1 MIFKG
6 AYTALI
12 TPFKKDGGID
22 EKKLRELVNFQINSG
37 ISGLVPMGTTG
48 ESPTVSTESH
58 IRIIE
63 IVMEEADHRVPVIAG
78 TGSNSTKEA
87 VELTLHAMEL
97 GASASLQVAPYY
109 NKPTQEGLYRH
120 FMEIADTADIPMVL
134 YNIPGRSGISI
145 DVDTVI
151 RLSKHPNIRAVK
163 EAAGNLSRVM
173 EIAYA
178 TDDNFYILSGDDNLI
193 VPMCTSG
200 GTGVISVASNIMP
213 AQISK
218 LVDLCNSGHIEE
230 ANILNARLFP
240 FFKALFIETNPIPI
254 KYAMARNKMIEEIYR
269 LPLCEMSGDH
279 KKAMDKVLDSVK
291 DLLN

>member
-12 TPFKKDGGID
+12 TPFKKDGSID
-22 EKKLRELVNFQINSG
+22 EKKLRELVNFQIKSG

-63 IVMEEADHRVPVIAG
+63 IVIEEADHRVPVIAG

-134 YNIPGRSGISI
+134 YNIPGRSAISI
-145 DVDTVI
+145 DVETVI

-163 EAAGNLSRVM
+163 EAAGSLSRVM

-178 TDDNFYILSGDDNLI
+178 TDDKFHVLSGDDNLI

-200 GTGVISVASNIMP
+200 GSGVISVASNIMP
-213 AQISK
+213 ARISE
-218 LVDLCNSGHIEE
+218 LVELCCSGNIAE
-230 ANILNARLFP
+230 ANKLNARLFP

-269 LPLCEMSGDH
+269 LPLCEMSGEH

-291 DLLN
+291 DLLK